1 MVCLTIKVEH
11 VHRPKL
17 PIFWNFRLPHIM
29 LKTKKIGFA
38 GQFLRI
44 IWEINVE

>member
-29 LKTKKIGFA
+29 LKTKKLVLQDSFC
-38 GQFLRI
+38 
-44 IWEINVE
+44 E